1 MSEIKITL
9 TDEEIEQ
16 CRQVGIMRY
25 NYARQVGAKD
35 LRVNMNWNEKMEN
48 EHEAVMAELAFAKLT
63 FSDTTPIFEVELK
76 PSAWGMDL
84 GDIYLDDY
92 DVWVDVK
99 WSKYK
104 NGRLSTNVK
113 KINGS
118 AHLIVLMTGKMGTYT
133 YRGGM
138 THKKFF
144 VDAHKYKLS
153 EKSTLSYNADQK
165 DLTYS
170 LKALVNEVLEERE
183 SNNGTFA

>member
-1 MSEIKITL
+1 MADLLIRL

-63 FSDTTPIFEVELK
+63 DSDTTPIFEVELK

-84 GDIYLDDY
+84 GDVYLEDY
-92 DVWVDVK
+92 DTWVDVK
-99 WSKYK
+99 WSKYTK
-104 NGRLSTNVK
+104 GRLSTNVK
-113 KINGS
+113 KIDGS

-138 THKKFF
+138 THQDFF
-144 VDAHKYKLS
+144 IDAHKYKLS
-153 EKSTLSYNADQK
+153 EASTLSYNADQK

-170 LKALVNEVLEERE
+170 LKELIKCSKEQR
-183 SNNGTFA
+183 GI

>member
-9 TDEEIEQ
+9 TDEQIEQ

-35 LRVNMNWNEKMEN
+35 LRENMTWNEKMEN
-48 EHEAVMAELAFAKLT
+48 EHEAVMAELAFALLT

-76 PSAWGMDL
+76 PSAWGQDQ
-84 GDIYLDDY
+84 GDVYLDDH
-92 DVWVDVK
+92 DTWVDIK

-104 NGRLSTNVK
+104 HGRLSTNVK
-113 KINGS
+113 KIRGS

-138 THKKFF
+138 THQDFF
-144 VDAHKYKLS
+144 IDAHKYKLS
-153 EKSTLSYNADQK
+153 ETSTMSYNAEQK

-170 LKALVNEVLEERE
+170 LKELIKRSKEQRGA
-183 SNNGTFA
+183 